1 MMTSVWCIFSIVEID
16 MTRHTQQCV
25 EKEKDDDDYTL
36 YHHKTHTH
44 TKQTDAKRRGEKNQ
58 ENQTHIGHEKKETPA
73 TARQKESERK
83 NIE

>member
-16 MTRHTQQCV
+16 MTRHTQQCI

-44 TKQTDAKRRGEKNQ
+44 TQSRQTRNGEGKKIKRIRR
-58 ENQTHIGHEKKETPA
+58 T
-73 TARQKESERK
+73 
-83 NIE
+83 